1 MKFSKHEYRSGL
13 PLPTPGT
20 LRYMCLFEL
29 WLSQGICPGVELK
42 ANSKNCLSNSGSVSF
57 LAFLQSLCQYSLAP
71 AVCPAL
77 FSVLGTQKSARQM
90 WYSFS
95 RNLPSTEWE
104 TISKSTSHQTR
115 QFQLRSA
122 MKKAK
127 RSHRMG
133 ECGQRNGTCVL
144 LC

>member
-1 MKFSKHEYRSGL
+1 MKFSKQEYRSGL
-13 PLPTPGT
+13 PFPTPGT

-29 WLSQGICPGVELK
+29 WFSQGICPGVELK
-42 ANSKNCLSNSGSVSF
+42 ANSKHCLSNSALVSF
-57 LAFLQSLCQYSLAP
+57 LAFLQSLHQYSLAP
-71 AVCPAL
+71 TMCPAL
-77 FSVLGTQKSARQM
+77 FSVLGTQKSARQL

-95 RNLPSTEWE
+95 QSLPSTERE
-104 TISKSTSHQTR
+104 TISKSTSNQTR

-122 MKKAK
+122 MKKVK

-133 ECGQRNGTCVL
+133 GCGQRNGTCVL

>member
-1 MKFSKHEYRSGL
+1 MKFSKQEYRSGL
-13 PLPTPGT
+13 PLPTLGT

-29 WLSQGICPGVELK
+29 WFSQGICPGVELK

-57 LAFLQSLCQYSLAP
+57 LAFLQSLRQYSLAP

-104 TISKSTSHQTR
+104 TISMNQR
-115 QFQLRSA
+115 CL
-122 MKKAK
+122 KKYNFVPK
-127 RSHRMG
+127 MRCPLETLNYSSP
-133 ECGQRNGTCVL
+133 
-144 LC
+144 